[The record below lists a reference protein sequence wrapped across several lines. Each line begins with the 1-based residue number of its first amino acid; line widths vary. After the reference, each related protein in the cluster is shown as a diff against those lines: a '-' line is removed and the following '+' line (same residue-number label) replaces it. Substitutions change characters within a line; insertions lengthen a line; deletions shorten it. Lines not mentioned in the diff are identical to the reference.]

1 MAEGQAGA
9 EEVGQT
15 AEAGPPP
22 TGGKGPGPEAPALPA
37 NPLDVLR
44 SRQYLMAVVAGA
56 FIGLPVSAISWGF
69 LELVKLA
76 QQGVFTDLPRTVGF
90 AGEPS
95 WWPIPVVAVAG
106 VPVALAIRFL
116 PGKGGHSPADG
127 FQPGMTQPI
136 SLPGVIIASF
146 ASLAL
151 GVVLGPEAPLIAIGG
166 GLGLLFIRTIRPG
179 APASGQAVVAF
190 SGSFAAIGTI
200 LGSPLLAALFMM
212 EGIGI
217 GGPTLALVMVPG
229 LAAVGIGSLVFIGLG
244 QWSGLGSFSLAIPGL
259 PPFARPTLAE
269 IGWAVVV
276 GLVAA
281 FGAVLI
287 RRSAVFVRSLVSRH
301 VLLFTPVVGL
311 LIGLLAFGF
320 IEATGKAS
328 SDVLFSGQNFIGPL
342 VLQSA
347 SWSVGAVVA
356 LLVFKAAA
364 YALSLSS
371 FRGGPIF
378 PALLLGAA
386 LGVAGSHLPGLGLV
400 AGVAMGMGAVGAAM
414 LRLPVASVALP
425 TVLLA
430 HDGLA
435 AAPVVIVAVVVAYLV
450 VNIVDPRPPPGPAL
464 AT

>member
-1 MAEGQAGA
+1 MAEGQGAAGA
-9 EEVGQT
+9 
-15 AEAGPPP
+15 AGEKAKEQPPAAGEKEP
-22 TGGKGPGPEAPALPA
+22 TPEATAAA

-56 FIGLPVSAISWGF
+56 FVGLPVSAISWGF
-69 LELVKLA
+69 LELIKLT
-76 QQGVFTDLPRTVGF
+76 QQAVFTDLPQALGF

-106 VPVALAIRFL
+106 VPVALAIRLL
-116 PGKGGHSPADG
+116 PGNGGHSPADG
-127 FQPGMTQPI
+127 FQPGMTQPLD
-136 SLPGVIIASF
+136 LPGVTIAAF

-166 GLGLLFIRTIRPG
+166 GLGLLFIRTVRPG
-179 APASGQAVVAF
+179 APPTGQAVVAF
-190 SGSFAAIGTI
+190 SGSFAAIATL

-244 QWSGLGSFSLAIPGL
+244 QWSGLGTFSLAIPGL

-269 IGWAVVV
+269 IGWAVVA

-281 FGAVLI
+281 FGAVLV
-287 RRSAVFVRSLVSRH
+287 RRGAVFVRGIVGRH
-301 VLLFTPVVGL
+301 VLLLTPVVGFF
-311 LIGLLAFGF
+311 IGLLAFVF
-320 IEATGKAS
+320 VEATGKPS
-328 SDVLFSGQNFIGPL
+328 SAVLFSGQNFIGPL
-342 VLQSA
+342 IAQSA
-347 SWSVGAVVA
+347 SWSVGALMA
-356 LLVFKAAA
+356 LLVCKAAA

-386 LGVAGSHLPGLGLV
+386 LGIAGSHLPGLGLV
-400 AGVAMGMGAVGAAM
+400 AGVAMGMGAMGAAM

-430 HDGLA
+430 HDGVA
-435 AAPVVIVAVVVAYLV
+435 TAPLVIVAVVVAYLV
-450 VNIVDPRPPPGPAL
+450 VNVIDPRPPPEPAL